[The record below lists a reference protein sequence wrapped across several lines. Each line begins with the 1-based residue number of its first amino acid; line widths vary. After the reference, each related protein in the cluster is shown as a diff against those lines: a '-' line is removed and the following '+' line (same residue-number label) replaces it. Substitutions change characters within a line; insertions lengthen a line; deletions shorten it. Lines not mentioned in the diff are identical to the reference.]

1 MTSVTRK
8 ILGVLTPSSNT
19 ILEPLTSEILLQAPN
34 ISAHFGRFRVTQ
46 ITLDEKGLGQF
57 SLEAPLAAASLLADA
72 KPGVIAWSGTSASWL
87 GFDQDHRLCAEIK
100 RRSGI
105 TACTS
110 VLALNELLALNGHK
124 TLGLVSPY
132 TTDVQAKIIQNY
144 SSIGVKCISEAHC
157 SIQDNYSFSEI
168 DESTIEK
175 MIRKVAQSCPEAITV
190 MCTNMKG
197 ARLASRLEAELGIP
211 IYDSVSTVVWKS
223 IRLLEEDPSRIQ
235 GWGNLY
241 AC

>member
-1 MTSVTRK
+1 MTRK

-105 TACTS
+105 AACTS
-110 VLALNELLALNGHK
+110 VLALNELLALNGHRHWDFAPPILPMFKPKLFK
-124 TLGLVSPY
+124 TTP
-132 TTDVQAKIIQNY
+132 Q
-144 SSIGVKCISEAHC
+144 
-157 SIQDNYSFSEI
+157 
-168 DESTIEK
+168 
-175 MIRKVAQSCPEAITV
+175 
-190 MCTNMKG
+190 
-197 ARLASRLEAELGIP
+197 LA
-211 IYDSVSTVVWKS
+211 
-223 IRLLEEDPSRIQ
+223 
-235 GWGNLY
+235 
-241 AC
+241 